1 MSALLELKDVNKAF
15 GGVQAVRDM
24 SFVINKG
31 ELAGLIGPNG
41 AGKTT
46 IFNLVTGVYDVTSG
60 DIVFKGESIAKLK
73 TFQVISRGIAR
84 TFQNLRL
91 FAASSVLENVMT
103 AAQQH
108 YKYNFFEAVTHL
120 GRWKSRE
127 AATRKESME
136 LLDRVGLADRA
147 DQAAG
152 TLPYGL
158 QRRLEIA
165 RAISLQPELL
175 LLDEPAAGMNA
186 DEVVQLN
193 ELITGI
199 HRDFN
204 LTILLIEHHM
214 DMVMAI
220 CPHIVCMNFGA
231 KIAEGSPAEI
241 QSHPTCSRPTS
252 ERRNRDMTENR
263 TPILAVRD
271 LVVRYGAIQALKGAS
286 LDVYPGEI
294 VAVIGANGAG
304 KSTMMNAI
312 MGDVPRVSGEILL
325 DGVALPARASRSS
338 PPASAFR
345 PKDARSSRR
354 SQYLKT

>member
-1 MSALLELKDVNKAF
+1 MSVMLELKGVNKSF
-15 GGVQAVRDM
+15 GGVQAVKDM
-24 SFVINKG
+24 SFVIEKG

-60 DIVFKGESIAKLK
+60 EIEFKGKNINKLK
-73 TFQVISRGIAR
+73 TFQVISLGIAR

-91 FAASSVLENVMT
+91 FSASSVLDNVMT

-108 YKYNFFEAVTHL
+108 YQYGFFEAVSHL
-120 GRWKSRE
+120 GRWQKMEKAARE
-127 AATRKESME
+127 ESME
-136 LLDRVGLADRA
+136 LLERVGLADRA

-152 TLPYGL
+152 TLPYGM

-165 RAISLQPELL
+165 RAISLRPELL

-186 DEVVQLN
+186 EEVEQLN
-193 ELITGI
+193 ELIRLI
-199 HRDFN
+199 HADFK

-241 QSHPTCSRPTS
+241 QSHP
-252 ERRNRDMTENR
+252 E
-263 TPILAVRD
+263 V
-271 LVVRYGAIQALKGAS
+271 LKAY
-286 LDVYPGEI
+286 LGE
-294 VAVIGANGAG
+294 
-304 KSTMMNAI
+304 
-312 MGDVPRVSGEILL
+312 EE
-325 DGVALPARASRSS
+325 
-338 PPASAFR
+338 
-345 PKDARSSRR
+345 
-354 SQYLKT
+354 

>member
-1 MSALLELKDVNKAF
+1 MTVMLELKSVNKSF
-15 GGVQAVRDM
+15 GGVQAVNGM
-24 SFVINKG
+24 SFVIRKG

-60 DIVFKGESIAKLK
+60 DIEFKGRNINALK
-73 TFQVISRGIAR
+73 TYQVTRLGVAR

-91 FAASSVLENVMT
+91 FSGSTVLENVMT

-108 YKYNFFEAVTHL
+108 HGYSFFEAVTHL
-120 GRWKSRE
+120 GRWRGRE
-127 AATRKESME
+127 ADIRKESME
-136 LLDRVGLADRA
+136 LLERVELADRA

-165 RAISLQPELL
+165 RAIALQPELL

-186 DEVVQLN
+186 DEVLVLN
-193 ELITGI
+193 DLITRI
-199 HRDFN
+199 HSDLD

-231 KIAEGSPAEI
+231 KIAEGD
-241 QSHPTCSRPTS
+241 QQ
-252 ERRNRDMTENR
+252 
-263 TPILAVRD
+263 
-271 LVVRYGAIQALKGAS
+271 AIQNHPEVLKAY
-286 LDVYPGEI
+286 LGE
-294 VAVIGANGAG
+294 
-304 KSTMMNAI
+304 
-312 MGDVPRVSGEILL
+312 EE
-325 DGVALPARASRSS
+325 
-338 PPASAFR
+338 
-345 PKDARSSRR
+345 
-354 SQYLKT
+354 

>member
-1 MSALLELKDVNKAF
+1 MTAPVLELKDVNKAF

-24 SFVINKG
+24 SFVIQKG

-60 DIVFKGESIAKLK
+60 QINFKGENLNKLK
-73 TFQVISRGIAR
+73 TYQVIRKGIAR

-91 FAASSVLENVMT
+91 FAASTVLENVMT

-108 YKYNFFEAVTHL
+108 YDYSFAEALTHM
-120 GRWKSRE
+120 GRWGGMEKK
-127 AATRKESME
+127 TRGESME
-136 LLDRVGLADRA
+136 LLERVGLADRA

-165 RAISLQPELL
+165 RAISLRPELL

-186 DEVVQLN
+186 DEVEHLN
-193 ELITGI
+193 GLIRAI
-199 HRDFN
+199 HKDFD

-231 KIAEGSPAEI
+231 KIAEGNPEQI
-241 QSHPTCSRPTS
+241 QSDP
-252 ERRNRDMTENR
+252 E
-263 TPILAVRD
+263 V
-271 LVVRYGAIQALKGAS
+271 LKAY
-286 LDVYPGEI
+286 LGE
-294 VAVIGANGAG
+294 
-304 KSTMMNAI
+304 
-312 MGDVPRVSGEILL
+312 EE
-325 DGVALPARASRSS
+325 
-338 PPASAFR
+338 
-345 PKDARSSRR
+345 
-354 SQYLKT
+354 